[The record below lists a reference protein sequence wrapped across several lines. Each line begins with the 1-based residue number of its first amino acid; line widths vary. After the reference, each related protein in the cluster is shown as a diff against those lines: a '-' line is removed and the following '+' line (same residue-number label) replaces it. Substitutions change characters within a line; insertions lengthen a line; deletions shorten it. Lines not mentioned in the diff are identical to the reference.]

1 MHDLVKSSF
10 LLFFTLLFYSCDG
23 PISPYKMELQDN
35 EIACLINQELFTG
48 ELVFATLKKFDGYY
62 QLEIDA
68 FKNNNSI
75 HCSIISDDDKFVGS
89 YYFDKKTFNGVSY
102 STNSLKYLKEQEEGN
117 KLYSSQYCE
126 APIGQVEITNFN
138 LQDKVCSGFIHAK
151 LCNKNTETYDLEELS
166 VSECRFYN
174 ITFQLVSN

>member
-1 MHDLVKSSF
+1 MQIYSKGSF
-10 LLFFTLLFYSCDG
+10 IVLLSLLFFSCEG

-35 EIACLINQELFTG
+35 EIACLIDQELFNG

-75 HCSIISDDDKFVGS
+75 HCSLISDDDKFVGT
-89 YYFDKKTFNGVSY
+89 YYFDKKMFNGVSY
-102 STNSLKYLKEQEEGN
+102 STNNFKFLEETENGN
-117 KLYSSQYCE
+117 KLYSSQYCKE
-126 APIGQVEITNFN
+126 ASGQVEITNFN
-138 LQDKVCSGFIHAK
+138 LEEKVCSGFIHAK
-151 LCNKNTETYDLEELS
+151 TCTSENDSDVLDQKI

-174 ITFQLVSN
+174 IAFQLVNN